1 MVIVIAFVFFFFVPA
16 RAGGSYAS
24 LRGRQNY
31 GILLRVASILYVYRC
46 NYIARFGGVLCS
58 LLVGSGCHG
67 SVSFFLCVWKLW
79 HKLCSC
85 IFVFV
90 SLVCS

>member
-1 MVIVIAFVFFFFVPA
+1 MVIVIAFVFFFFVLFLFW
-16 RAGGSYAS
+16 AGGRIMGFCCALHRFYTCT
-24 LRGRQNY
+24 GV
-31 GILLRVASILYVYRC
+31 IILRVS
-46 NYIARFGGVLCS
+46 GVLCS